1 MEERLL
7 IEFKQHSTFR
17 LKEGQR
23 MVHLAMKKVT
33 EEQLWIAPNQIGMRL
48 GNQLLHIC
56 GNMTQYI
63 ISSLGEQKDNRQR
76 NAEFAAKDG
85 WTKAMLL
92 DQLDTT
98 IAKAIRT
105 IENAPSNA
113 FVKIRQ
119 VQGFEFSGLG
129 VVLHAVEHFSY
140 HVGQIAFWVKQLCE
154 EDLGFYRDHNL
165 NQLNK

>member
-17 LKEGQR
+17 LKKATHGPSGHEKSNR
-23 MVHLAMKKVT
+23 RATVDCS
-33 EEQLWIAPNQIGMRL
+33 NQIGMRL

-92 DQLDTT
+92 DQWIL
-98 IAKAIRT
+98 
-105 IENAPSNA
+105 PSQ
-113 FVKIRQ
+113 KR
-119 VQGFEFSGLG
+119 
-129 VVLHAVEHFSY
+129 
-140 HVGQIAFWVKQLCE
+140 
-154 EDLGFYRDHNL
+154 
-165 NQLNK
+165 

>member
-1 MEERLL
+1 
-7 IEFKQHSTFR
+7 
-17 LKEGQR
+17 

-76 NAEFAAKDG
+76 NDEFAAKDG

-92 DQLDTT
+92 DQL
-98 IAKAIRT
+98 IL
-105 IENAPSNA
+105 PSQ
-113 FVKIRQ
+113 KR
-119 VQGFEFSGLG
+119 
-129 VVLHAVEHFSY
+129 
-140 HVGQIAFWVKQLCE
+140 
-154 EDLGFYRDHNL
+154 
-165 NQLNK
+165 